1 MTEEGRSGGTRGAGK
16 RRSGGGRG
24 QRRSGRGRGTR
35 RGPRRLTPEQVEARR
50 ASVPTLRWPDLPV
63 VDRKDDLAAAI
74 RDHQVVVV
82 AGETGSGKT
91 TQLPKICLE
100 LGRGVTGTI
109 GHTQP
114 RRIAARS
121 VADRIAHELGVELED
136 PQGPV
141 GYQVRFT
148 DLSSPTTLVK
158 VMTDGILL
166 NQMQFDRELRAYDTL
181 IIDEAHERSLTI
193 DFILGYLQQL
203 LPRRPDLKV
212 IITSA
217 TIDPERFAHHFAD
230 AEGHPAPIV
239 EVSGRTYPVEI
250 RYRPLSLQDTSNVA
264 ALADPEGY
272 DETVYGEDDIDQV
285 TGIGQAVQEL
295 WTEVIGPDD
304 PRPQDRDILVFC
316 SGEREI
322 RDAAEALEG
331 LKLPGTEI
339 VPLYGRLS
347 SAEQQR
353 VFAPHSTR
361 RVVLATNV
369 AETSLTVPGIRYVV
383 DTGTARISR
392 YSQRLK
398 VQRLPIEK
406 ISRASANQRAG
417 RSGRVSAGIC
427 IRLYSQED
435 FEARPEFT
443 DPEIQRTSLASVILQ
458 MAHLGLGDVQRFG
471 FVDPPDPRQITDGLR
486 LLHELGAVTRET
498 ASRGGVVTLTPEG
511 RELAS
516 IPADPRLARM
526 LLEAHRRGALA
537 EVLVIVAGLS
547 IQDPRERPAEKRE
560 RADQLHARFKDENSD
575 FVALLNLWQYARE
588 RKGSLSGSAFR
599 RLCRAEFLHYLR
611 LREWVDVHHQLRSVV
626 KGLGWQD
633 SSLGLE
639 SDRNRQRDHGFA
651 PVDPAK
657 AEVVH
662 RSLLPGLLSQVG
674 LRDRETRDYLG
685 ARGAHF
691 SIQPGSGLFRT
702 RPDWIMSAELVE
714 TTRLWARTN
723 ATVDPAWVEEAAD
736 HLVKRKYSEP
746 RWSAKRASA
755 VADERVTLLGIPL
768 VAGRQVGLAT
778 VDAPLAREL
787 FIRHALVEGNW
798 QTGHAFWG
806 HNKKVLAEVE
816 QLEARSRRRDL
827 LDDEALFAFYDERL
841 PAEVVSAAHFD
852 SWWKSHRRTEP
863 HLLDLS
869 VEEVVGEDSSGVDLA
884 DFPATWVQGD
894 VELPLTYQF
903 EPGTEADGVTAHLT
917 LSQLNRVR
925 DEGFDWQVPG
935 LREELA
941 VALLRSLPKA
951 VRRSF
956 VPAPDHAAAALK
968 DLSEQLAD
976 APTGT
981 ATEPMRGSG
990 TFAAALAGALTRRT
1004 GTPLDPADM
1013 DTAAVP
1019 AHLRMT
1025 FRVTEDAPGGKAPGG
1040 KGAGGGAAG
1049 GRAPDAQARRGK
1061 GSRGRRGPR
1070 QRPTVLAE
1078 GNDLTALQAQ
1088 LAGSLQEA
1096 VAGAA
1101 AGLTASGLTSWTLD
1115 ELPAHFDDGGVQGWP
1130 ALVDEGTTAGV
1141 QVFADP
1147 RQAAHEHAL
1156 GLRRLVL
1163 AGFNPP
1169 WNRILRSV
1177 DNQTKLALGAAPH
1190 GSTQALL
1197 EDALAA
1203 AVDSV
1208 IAERLAAAG
1217 TVRTR
1222 EAFEQV
1228 QATAVQQA
1236 APRILEMV
1244 GAAGKVLAGVPA
1256 VERAVESMTA
1266 PRLAPL
1272 REDLTA
1278 QLRGLVH
1285 PGFLTHAGYAQ
1296 VRHLP
1301 RYLQAMEQRAAKAP
1315 TDLARDTERLAVV
1328 QTVERERADL
1338 LAGLDELE
1346 RLRPD
1351 VRALRWM
1358 TEELRVSLFAQ
1369 QLGTAHAV
1377 SEKRIYAAMD
1387 AVEKALEQSRGA
1399 GR

>member
-1 MTEEGRSGGTRGAGK
+1 MPE
-16 RRSGGGRG
+16 
-24 QRRSGRGRGTR
+24 
-35 RGPRRLTPEQVEARR
+35 LT
-50 ASVPTLRWPDLPV
+50 WPDLPV

-136 PQGPV
+136 PTGPV

-148 DLSSPTTLVK
+148 DMTSPQTLVK

-166 NQMQFDRELRAYDTL
+166 NQMQFDRDLRAYDTL

-193 DFILGYLQQL
+193 DFILGYLHQL

-217 TIDPERFAHHFAD
+217 TIDPQRFADHFAE
-230 AEGHPAPIV
+230 AVGGEVPVV
-239 EVSGRTYPVEI
+239 EVSGRTYPVEV
-250 RYRPLSLQDTSNVA
+250 RYRPLSTLDTSNPN
-264 ALADPEGY
+264 ALEDPEGY
-272 DETVYGEDDIDQV
+272 DESTYSEEEIDQV
-285 TGIGQAVQEL
+285 TGIAEAVQEL
-295 WTEVIGPDD
+295 WTEAVPADD

-322 RDAAEALEG
+322 RDAVDGLEG

-347 SAEQQR
+347 AAEQQR
-353 VFAPHSTR
+353 VFKPHNKR

-406 ISRASANQRAG
+406 ISQASANQRAG

-458 MAHLGLGDVQRFG
+458 MAHLGLGDVQRFA
-471 FVDPPDPRQITDGLR
+471 FVDAPDARQVTDGLR
-486 LLHELGAVTRET
+486 LLHELGAVTRQT
-498 ASRGGVVTLTPEG
+498 ASTGGVVRLTEEG
-511 RELAS
+511 RQLAS

-537 EVLVIVAGLS
+537 EVLVIVSGLS

-575 FVALLNLWQYARE
+575 FVALLNLWAYVRE

-599 RLCRAEFLHYLR
+599 RMCHAEFLHYLR

-626 KGLGWQD
+626 KGLGWED
-633 SSLGLE
+633 SSVGVE
-639 SDRNRQRDHGFA
+639 ADRTRGRDDGFA

-674 LRDRETRDYLG
+674 LRDREARDYLG

-691 SIQPGSGLFRT
+691 SIQPGSGLFRS
-702 RPDWIMSAELVE
+702 RPDWIVSAELVE
-714 TTRLWARTN
+714 TTKLWARTN
-723 ATVDPAWVEEAAD
+723 ATIDPAWVEDAAA
-736 HLVKRKYSEP
+736 HLVKRQYSEP
-746 RWSAKRASA
+746 RWSSKRGSA

-768 VAGRQVGLAT
+768 VAGRQVGLAK

-787 FIRHALVEGNW
+787 FIRHALVEGDW
-798 QTGHAFWG
+798 STGHAFWG

-827 LDDEALFAFYDERL
+827 LDDEALFAFYDQRVPEQ
-841 PAEVVSAAHFD
+841 VVSAVHFD
-852 SWWKSHRRTEP
+852 SWWKKTRREQP
-863 HLLDLS
+863 ELLDLS
-869 VEEVVGEDSSGVDLA
+869 LEEVTGEDSTEVDLA
-884 DFPATWVQGD
+884 DFPSTWVQGEH
-894 VELPLTYQF
+894 ELPLTYQF
-903 EPGTEADGVTAHLT
+903 EPGDEADGVTVHLT

-956 VPAPDHAAAALK
+956 VPAPDHAAAALG
-968 DLSEQLAD
+968 DLGEELGAAGEGVGS
-976 APTGT
+976 P
-981 ATEPMRGSG
+981 PRGSG
-990 TFAAALAGALTRRT
+990 GFAAALARALHRRT
-1004 GTPLDPADM
+1004 GTPLDPADF
-1013 DTAAVP
+1013 DAAAVP
-1019 AHLRMT
+1019 PHLRMT
-1025 FRVTEDAPGGKAPGG
+1025 FRVTEDAPGS
-1040 KGAGGGAAG
+1040 AGGPAG
-1049 GRAPDAQARRGK
+1049 KGK
-1061 GSRGRRGPR
+1061 GSRGKGRRR
-1070 QRPTVLAE
+1070 RPKVLAE
-1078 GNDLTALQAQ
+1078 GSDLGALQAQ

-1096 VAGAA
+1096 VSGAA
-1101 AGLTASGLTSWTLD
+1101 AELTASGLTDWTIG
-1115 ELPAHFDDGGVQGWP
+1115 ELPDHFDDGAVQGWP
-1130 ALVDEGTTAGV
+1130 ALVDEGSTAGV

-1147 RQAAHEHAL
+1147 RRAAHEHAL

-1163 AGFNPP
+1163 AGFTPP
-1169 WNRILRSV
+1169 WKRILRSV
-1177 DNQTKLALGAAPH
+1177 DDQTKLALGAAPH

-1197 EDALAA
+1197 DDALAA

-1208 IAERLAAAG
+1208 IAERLASAG
-1217 TVRTR
+1217 SVRTA
-1222 EAFEQV
+1222 EAFEEV
-1228 QATAVQQA
+1228 AATARQQA

-1244 GAAGKVLAGVPA
+1244 SAAGQVLTVVP
-1256 VERAVESMTA
+1256 VVQRAVEAMTA
-1266 PRLAPL
+1266 PRVEALAADL
-1272 REDLTA
+1272 RG
-1278 QLRGLVH
+1278 QLVGLVH
-1285 PGFLTHAGYAQ
+1285 PGFLTEAGYDR

-1301 RYLQAMEQRAAKAP
+1301 RYLRAMEHRATKAP
-1315 TDLARDTERLAVV
+1315 TDLARDADRQAVIE
-1328 QTVERERADL
+1328 TVERERADL
-1338 LAGLDELE
+1338 LAGLDDAE

-1387 AVEKALEQSRGA
+1387 AVESALEQSRGA
-1399 GR
+1399 RR

>member
-1 MTEEGRSGGTRGAGK
+1 MTEGSP
-16 RRSGGGRG
+16 RR
-24 QRRSGRGRGTR
+24 GRGRGR
-35 RGPRRLTPEQVEARR
+35 GRGGRGGRGAPRGGPRPLTPEQVEARR
-50 ASVPTLRWPDLPV
+50 ASVPELTWPDLPV
-63 VDRKDDLAAAI
+63 VERKDELAAAI

-100 LGRGVTGTI
+100 IGRGVTGMI

-121 VADRIAHELGVELED
+121 VADRIAEELGVDLED
-136 PQGPV
+136 PKGPV

-148 DLSSPTTLVK
+148 DTSSPATLVK

-166 NQMQFDRELRAYDTL
+166 NAMQHDRDLRAYDTL
-181 IIDEAHERSLTI
+181 IIDEAHERSLNI
-193 DFILGYLQQL
+193 DFILGYLHQL

-217 TIDPERFAHHFAD
+217 TIDPERFAAHFAD
-230 AEGHPAPIV
+230 TDGEPAPII

-250 RYRPLSLQDTSNVA
+250 RYRPLSHEDRSNVD
-264 ALADPEGY
+264 ALVEEGY
-272 DETVYGEDDIDQV
+272 DESTYAEDEIDQV
-285 TGIGQAVQEL
+285 TGIAEAVQEL
-295 WTEVIGPDD
+295 WTEDIPADD
-304 PRPQDRDILVFC
+304 PRPQDRDVLVFC

-322 RDAAEALEG
+322 RDAADHLEG

-339 VPLYGRLS
+339 LPLYGRLS
-347 SAEQQR
+347 AAEQQR
-353 VFAPHSTR
+353 VFKPHGGR

-406 ISRASANQRAG
+406 ISQASANQRAG

-443 DPEIQRTSLASVILQ
+443 DPEIARTSLASVILQ
-458 MAHLGLGDVQRFG
+458 MAHLGLGDVERFG
-471 FVDPPDPRQITDGLR
+471 FVDRPDPRQVTDGLR

-498 ASRGGVVTLTPEG
+498 ASRGGVIRLTRLG
-511 RELAS
+511 RELAR

-526 LLEAHRRGALA
+526 LVEAHRRGALA

-547 IQDPRERPAEKRE
+547 IQDPRERPAEKRD
-560 RADQLHARFKDENSD
+560 RADQLHARFKDEESD
-575 FVALLNLWQYARE
+575 FVALLNLWQYVRE
-588 RKGSLSGSAFR
+588 QKGSLSGSAFR
-599 RLCRAEFLHYLR
+599 RMCHREFLHYLR
-611 LREWVDVHHQLRSVV
+611 LREWVDVHHQLRQVV
-626 KGLGWQD
+626 RQMGWED
-633 SSLGLE
+633 SSLGVE
-639 SDRNRQRDHGFA
+639 GGDSRRTEHGFD
-651 PVDPAK
+651 PVEPGK
-657 AEVVH
+657 AEQIH

-702 RPDWIMSAELVE
+702 RPDWVVSAELVE

-723 ATVDPAWVEEAAD
+723 AAIDPAWVEEAAE
-736 HLVKRKYSEP
+736 HLVKKQYSEP

-768 VAGRQVGLAT
+768 VAGRMVGLAK
-778 VDAPLAREL
+778 VDPALAREL
-787 FIRHALVEGNW
+787 FIRHALVEGDW
-798 QTGHAFWG
+798 STGHAFWA

-827 LDDEALFAFYDERL
+827 LDDQALFDFYDQRL
-841 PAEVVSAAHFD
+841 PAEVVSRAHFE
-852 SWWKSHRRTEP
+852 SWWKKHRREEP
-863 HLLDLS
+863 ELLDLS
-869 VEEVVGEDSSGVDLA
+869 LEAITGDDAETVDAGAFPTSWEQGELV
-884 DFPATWVQGD
+884 
-894 VELPLTYQF
+894 LPLTYQF
-903 EPGTEADGVTAHLT
+903 EPGSDADGVTAHLT
-917 LSQLNRVR
+917 LSQLNRVV

-956 VPAPDHAAAALK
+956 VPAPDHAAAAMS
-968 DLSEQLAD
+968 DLRAELDEQAGQAAAVGNPLP
-976 APTGT
+976 APV
-981 ATEPMRGSG
+981 RGSG
-990 TFAAALAGALTRRT
+990 SFAAALARTLIRRT
-1004 GTPLDPADM
+1004 GTPLDPADF
-1013 DTAAVP
+1013 DPTAVP

-1025 FRVTEDAPGGKAPGG
+1025 FRVTEDTSARGGGKA
-1040 KGAGGGAAG
+1040 GGGG
-1049 GRAPDAQARRGK
+1049 SRRRG
-1061 GSRGRRGPR
+1061 R
-1070 QRPTVLAE
+1070 QRPKVLGE
-1078 GNDLTALQAQ
+1078 SNDLATLQAE
-1088 LAGSLQEA
+1088 LAGHLQQA

-1101 AGLTASGLTSWTLD
+1101 AELTATGLTDWTIG
-1115 ELPAHFDDGGVQGWP
+1115 ELPAHFEADGVQGWP
-1130 ALVDEGTTAGV
+1130 ALVDEGRTAGV
-1141 QVFADP
+1141 QVLAD
-1147 RQAAHEHAL
+1147 RREAEHAHAL

-1163 AGFNPP
+1163 LAFDPP
-1169 WNRILRSV
+1169 WSRIQRTIDNR
-1177 DNQTKLALGAAPH
+1177 TKLALGAAPH

-1208 IAERLAAAG
+1208 VAERLERAGEVRDRAAFDEVVA
-1217 TVRTR
+1217 TVK
-1222 EAFEQV
+1222 
-1228 QATAVQQA
+1228 QQS
-1236 APRILEMV
+1236 APRVLEMV
-1244 GAAGKVLAGVPA
+1244 EAAGKALSVVPE
-1256 VERAVESMTA
+1256 VQRALEAMTS
-1266 PRLAPL
+1266 PRLAGL
-1272 REDLTA
+1272 RADLEG
-1278 QLRGLVH
+1278 QLAGLVH
-1285 PGFLTHAGYAQ
+1285 PTMLTEIGYERA
-1296 VRHLP
+1296 RHLP
-1301 RYLQAMEQRAAKAP
+1301 RYLQGMAMRAEKAP
-1315 TDLARDTERLAVV
+1315 TDLGRDADRMAVV
-1328 QTVERERADL
+1328 ATVERERRDL
-1338 LAGLDELE
+1338 LAGLDTHE
-1346 RLRPD
+1346 RHRPD

-1387 AVEKALEQSRGA
+1387 AAEAAVEQTRAQ

>member
-1 MTEEGRSGGTRGAGK
+1 M
-16 RRSGGGRG
+16 
-24 QRRSGRGRGTR
+24 
-35 RGPRRLTPEQVEARR
+35 EARR
-50 ASVPTLRWPDLPV
+50 ASVPALRWPDLPV

-74 RDHQVVVV
+74 RENQVVVV

-100 LGRGVTGTI
+100 LGRGVTGMI

-136 PQGPV
+136 PHGPV

-148 DLSSPTTLVK
+148 DISSPATLVK

-166 NQMQFDRELRAYDTL
+166 NQMQHDRELRAYDTL

-193 DFILGYLQQL
+193 DFILGYLHQL
-203 LPRRPDLKV
+203 LPKRPDLKV

-230 AEGHPAPIV
+230 AQGNPAPIV

-250 RYRPLSLQDTSNVA
+250 RYRPLSLEDTSNVA
-264 ALADPEGY
+264 ALEDPEGY

-285 TGIGQAVQEL
+285 TGIQQAVQEL
-295 WTEVIGPDD
+295 WTEDVPADD

-353 VFAPHSTR
+353 VFAPHSSR

-406 ISRASANQRAG
+406 ISQASANQRSG

-435 FEARPEFT
+435 FEARPAFT

-498 ASRGGVVTLTPEG
+498 ASRGGVVRLTPDG

-588 RKGSLSGSAFR
+588 RKGTLSGSAFR
-599 RLCRAEFLHYLR
+599 RLCRNEFLHYLR

-639 SDRNRQRDHGFA
+639 SDRTRQRDHGFA

-723 ATVDPAWVEEAAD
+723 ATVDPAWVEEAAE
-736 HLVKRKYSEP
+736 HLVKRQYSEP

-768 VAGRQVGLAT
+768 VAGRQVGLAK
-778 VDAPLAREL
+778 VDPPLAREL
-787 FIRHALVEGNW
+787 FIRHALVEGDW

-852 SWWKSHRRTEP
+852 SWWKKHRRTEP

-869 VEEVVGEDSSGVDLA
+869 LEAVTGEDSTTVDLA
-884 DFPATWVQGD
+884 DFPATWAQGD
-894 VELPLTYQF
+894 IELPLTYQF

-956 VPAPDHAAAALK
+956 VPAPDHAAAALG
-968 DLSEQLAD
+968 DLAGRLAGD
-976 APTGT
+976 PSA
-981 ATEPMRGSG
+981 ASSEPMRGSG
-990 TFAAALAGALTRRT
+990 TFAAALADALTRRT
-1004 GTPLDPADM
+1004 GTPLNPADF
-1013 DTAAVP
+1013 DASAVP

-1025 FRVTEDAPGGKAPGG
+1025 FRVTQDDAGAQGGKDPQGG
-1040 KGAGGGAAG
+1040 QRGRG
-1049 GRAPDAQARRGK
+1049 GRRR
-1061 GSRGRRGPR
+1061 
-1070 QRPTVLAE
+1070 RPEVLGE

-1101 AGLTASGLTSWTLD
+1101 AGLIASGLTEWSID
-1115 ELPAHFDDGGVQGWP
+1115 DLPAHFDDGGVQGWP

-1141 QVFADP
+1141 RVFADP

-1208 IAERLAAAG
+1208 IAERLATAG

-1222 EAFEQV
+1222 EAFEEV
-1228 QATAVQQA
+1228 RATAVQQA

-1244 GAAGKVLAGVPA
+1244 AAAGKVLAGVPA
-1256 VERAVESMTA
+1256 VERAVGSMTA

-1272 REDLTA
+1272 REDLEA

-1285 PGFLTHAGYAQ
+1285 PGFLTAAGYAQ

-1301 RYLQAMEQRAAKAP
+1301 RYLQAMETRAAKAP
-1315 TDLARDTERLAVV
+1315 TDLARDTDRLAVV

-1338 LAGLDELE
+1338 LAGLDEME

-1351 VRALRWM
+1351 VRDLRWM

>member
-1 MTEEGRSGGTRGAGK
+1 MPE
-16 RRSGGGRG
+16 
-24 QRRSGRGRGTR
+24 
-35 RGPRRLTPEQVEARR
+35 LT
-50 ASVPTLRWPDLPV
+50 WPDLPV

-100 LGRGVTGTI
+100 LGRGVTGMI

-136 PQGPV
+136 PTGPV

-148 DLSSPTTLVK
+148 DMTSPQTLVK

-166 NQMQFDRELRAYDTL
+166 NQMQFDRQLRAYDTL

-193 DFILGYLQQL
+193 DFILGYLHQL
-203 LPRRPDLKV
+203 LPQRPDLKV

-217 TIDPERFAHHFAD
+217 TIDPQRFADHFAD
-230 AEGHPAPIV
+230 AVGGPVPVV
-239 EVSGRTYPVEI
+239 EVSGRTYPVEV
-250 RYRPLSLQDTSNVA
+250 RYRPLSTLDASNPH
-264 ALADPEGY
+264 ALEDPEGY
-272 DETVYGEDDIDQV
+272 DESTYSEEEIDQV
-285 TGIGQAVQEL
+285 TGIAEAVQEL
-295 WTEVIGPDD
+295 WTEDVPADD

-322 RDAAEALEG
+322 RDAVDGLEG

-347 SAEQQR
+347 AAEQQR
-353 VFAPHSTR
+353 VFAPHTKR

-406 ISRASANQRAG
+406 ISQASANQRAG

-435 FEARPEFT
+435 FEARPQFT

-458 MAHLGLGDVQRFG
+458 MAHLGLGDVQRFA
-471 FVDPPDPRQITDGLR
+471 FVDPPDSRLVTDGLR
-486 LLHELGAVTRET
+486 LLHELGAVTRQT
-498 ASRGGVVTLTPEG
+498 ASSGGVVRLTEEG
-511 RELAS
+511 RQLAS

-575 FVALLNLWQYARE
+575 FVALLNLWAYVRE
-588 RKGSLSGSAFR
+588 RKGTLSGSAFR
-599 RLCRAEFLHYLR
+599 RLCHAEFLHYLR

-626 KGLGWQD
+626 KGLGWAD
-633 SSLGLE
+633 SSVGVE
-639 SDRNRQRDHGFA
+639 SDRARQRDEGFA

-674 LRDRETRDYLG
+674 LRDREARDYLG

-702 RPDWIMSAELVE
+702 RPDWIVSAELVE

-723 ATVDPAWVEEAAD
+723 ATVDPAWVEEAAA
-736 HLVKRKYSEP
+736 HLVKRQYSEP
-746 RWSAKRASA
+746 RWSSKRGSA

-768 VAGRQVGLAT
+768 VAGRQVGLAR
-778 VDAPLAREL
+778 VDPALAREL
-787 FIRHALVEGNW
+787 FIRHALVEGDW
-798 QTGHAFWG
+798 HTGHAFWG
-806 HNKKVLAEVE
+806 HNKKVLAEIE

-827 LDDEALFAFYDERL
+827 LDDEALFGFYDERL
-841 PAEVVSAAHFD
+841 PAEVVSGAHLD
-852 SWWKSHRRTEP
+852 SWWKTARREDP
-863 HLLDLS
+863 ALLDLS
-869 VEEVVGEDSSGVDLA
+869 VEEVTGEDPTAVDLA
-884 DFPATWVQGD
+884 DFPATWQQGD
-894 VELPLTYQF
+894 LELPLTYQF
-903 EPGTEADGVTAHLT
+903 EPGTEADGVTVHLT

-956 VPAPDHAAAALK
+956 VPAPDHAAAALG
-968 DLSEQLAD
+968 DLRAELEGDERA
-976 APTGT
+976 A
-981 ATEPMRGSG
+981 ATQPVRGSG
-990 TFAAALAGALTRRT
+990 SFPAALARALTRRT
-1004 GTPLDPADM
+1004 GTPLDPADF
-1013 DTAAVP
+1013 DASTVP

-1025 FRVTEDAPGGKAPGG
+1025 FRVVEDTAPGKTGTGGGPGKPGPKGSGPQRGG
-1040 KGAGGGAAG
+1040 KGGP
-1049 GRAPDAQARRGK
+1049 RRRG
-1061 GSRGRRGPR
+1061 RGPK
-1070 QRPTVLAE
+1070 VLGE
-1078 GNDLTALQAQ
+1078 GTDLTALQAQ
-1088 LAGSLQEA
+1088 LAGSLQQA
-1096 VAGAA
+1096 VSGAA
-1101 AGLTASGLTSWTLD
+1101 AGLTASGLTSWSIG
-1115 ELPAHFDDGGVQGWP
+1115 ELPDHFDDGAVQGWP

-1163 AGFNPP
+1163 AGFTPP

-1190 GSTQALL
+1190 GSTQAVLD
-1197 EDALAA
+1197 DALAA

-1208 IAERLAAAG
+1208 IAERLATAG
-1217 TVRTR
+1217 TVRD
-1222 EAFEQV
+1222 EAAFAELL
-1228 QATAVQQA
+1228 ATAKQQA

-1244 GAAGKVLAGVPA
+1244 AAAGPVIAAVPA
-1256 VERAVESMTA
+1256 VQRAVEGMTA

-1272 REDLTA
+1272 AADLTA
-1278 QLRGLVH
+1278 QLKGLVH
-1285 PGFLTHAGYAQ
+1285 PGFLTEAGYAQ

-1301 RYLQAMEQRAAKAP
+1301 RYLRAMEVRATKAP
-1315 TDLARDTERLAVV
+1315 TDLARDADRQAVV
-1328 QTVERERADL
+1328 DTVERERRDL
-1338 LAGLDELE
+1338 LAGLDAIE

-1387 AVEKALEQSRGA
+1387 AVEVALEQSRGQ
-1399 GR
+1399 RR